1 MDQDKAS
8 SGIITSKCGTFTKVE
23 YLGVI
28 HQHQLLEILYVTD
41 VAPSQDPFLPSVGV
55 LMRAS
60 DDCTKCIG

>member
-28 HQHQLLEILYVTD
+28 HQHQLHENLYVTD
-41 VAPSQDPFLPSVGV
+41 VAPSQDPFLPSVG
-55 LMRAS
+55 S
-60 DDCTKCIG
+60 